1 MISNL
6 SVKAKLS
13 LSFGVMTL
21 IILLVCLLS
30 LLNLSDANQRFS
42 DYVDGLSKRKEI
54 ATSLLFFAQ
63 QRAISARNLVL
74 VTSAPERESESA
86 TVILAH
92 KRVSSLLAELSTS
105 IGRLSSIDNGSE
117 EHRLLAVIENIE
129 SRYGPVAM
137 DIVSLATTGNKEA
150 AILKM
155 NTECLPLLNQ
165 LVAAVNAY
173 TTFGTQRAMASLERA
188 GAAYAGQRNI
198 LIAVSGF
205 AVVIALILSLLIIR
219 GLARALG
226 AEPAVLST
234 IAQRVASGDIR
245 PIPEVKT
252 AARDS
257 VLFSLGEMQSSLSRL
272 IGQVHSSSNV
282 ISTAA
287 EELSAATEQTRIGV
301 ANQRLEID
309 QVATAIH
316 EMLATA
322 LEVARN
328 SEDAANAALS
338 ADMQAQAGGGMAKLA
353 ITQITR
359 LADEVSKSATAMTR
373 LKQESE
379 HIGGVLDVIK
389 SVADQTNLLAL
400 NAAIEAARAGDAGRG
415 FAVVADEVRN
425 LAKRTQGATQEI
437 GKLTTGLQQ
446 IAEEAAGMMDVCRGL
461 TDETVIQV
469 SNTGNAVAAIA
480 EMIANIQQ
488 MVRQIATAG
497 EEQSAVAEEISR
509 SVTSVRDI
517 ADQSAIAS
525 EQTAASST
533 GLANLGSALQHQIG
547 RFQV

>member
-6 SVKAKLS
+6 SVKTKLS

-42 DYVDGLSKRKEI
+42 SYVDGLSKRKEI
-54 ATSLLFFAQ
+54 AADLLLSAQ

-74 VTSAPERESESA
+74 VTSETERESESA
-86 TVILAH
+86 TVISAH
-92 KRVSSLLAELSTS
+92 ERVSHLLAELSTA
-105 IGRLSSIDNGSE
+105 IGHLSSIDNEHE
-117 EHRLLAVIENIE
+117 EPRLMAVIENIE

-137 DIVSLATTGNKEA
+137 DIVRLATNGKKEA
-150 AILKM
+150 AIIKM

-173 TTFGTQRAMASLERA
+173 KTFGTKSSIASLERA
-188 GAAYAGQRNI
+188 RTEYAGQRNV
-198 LIAVSGF
+198 LIAVSGL
-205 AVVIALILSLLIIR
+205 AVIIALILSLLIIR
-219 GLARALG
+219 GLTRALG
-226 AEPAVLST
+226 TEPAVLST
-234 IAQRVASGDIR
+234 IAQRVASGDLR
-245 PIPEVKT
+245 TIPEVKT
-252 AARDS
+252 AARGS

-272 IGQVHSSSNV
+272 IGQVHSSSTV

-287 EELSAATEQTRIGV
+287 EELSTATEQTRIG
-301 ANQRLEID
+301 AGNQRLEID

-338 ADMQAQAGGGMAKLA
+338 ADRQAQAGGGMAKQA
-353 ITQITR
+353 IIQIKR

-437 GKLTTGLQQ
+437 GMLTTGLQQ
-446 IAEEAAGMMDVCRGL
+446 IAEEAVGIMDVCRGL
-461 TDETVIQV
+461 TNETVIQV
-469 SNTGNAVAAIA
+469 SNTGNAVTAIA

-517 ADQSAIAS
+517 ADQSAVAS

-533 GLANLGSALQHQIG
+533 GLANLGSALQQQIG
-547 RFQV
+547 HFKV

>member
-173 TTFGTQRAMASLERA
+173 TTLGTQRAMDSLERA
-188 GAAYAGQRNI
+188 RAEYAGQRNI

-272 IGQVHSSSNV
+272 ISQVHSSSNV

-301 ANQRLEID
+301 ASQRLEID

-359 LADEVSKSATAMTR
+359 LADEVSKSATAMSR

>member
-173 TTFGTQRAMASLERA
+173 TTLGTQRAMDSLERA
-188 GAAYAGQRNI
+188 RAEYAGQRNI

-272 IGQVHSSSNV
+272 ISQVHSSSNV

>member
-173 TTFGTQRAMASLERA
+173 TTLGTQRAMDSLERA
-188 GAAYAGQRNI
+188 RAEYAGQRNI

-226 AEPAVLST
+226 AEPAVLSI

-437 GKLTTGLQQ
+437 GKLTNGLQQ

-547 RFQV
+547 RFQI

>member
-137 DIVSLATTGNKEA
+137 DIVSLATKGNKEA

-226 AEPAVLST
+226 AEPTVLST

>member
-173 TTFGTQRAMASLERA
+173 TTLGTQRAMDSLERA
-188 GAAYAGQRNI
+188 RAEYAGQRNI

-359 LADEVSKSATAMTR
+359 LADEVSKSATAMSR

>member
-173 TTFGTQRAMASLERA
+173 TTLGTQRAMDSLERA
-188 GAAYAGQRNI
+188 RAEYAGQRNI

-226 AEPAVLST
+226 AEPAVLSI

-272 IGQVHSSSNV
+272 ISQVHSSSNV

-301 ANQRLEID
+301 ASQRLEID

-359 LADEVSKSATAMTR
+359 LADEVSKSATAMSR

>member
-1 MISNL
+1 MISTL
-6 SVKAKLS
+6 SVKTKLI

-42 DYVDGLSKRKEI
+42 SYVDGLSKRKEI
-54 ATSLLFFAQ
+54 ATDLLLSAQ

-74 VTSAPERESESA
+74 VTSVTEQQSESD

-92 KRVSSLLAELSTS
+92 KRVSSLLAELSTA
-105 IGRLSSIDNGSE
+105 IGHLSSIDNGSE
-117 EHRLLAVIENIE
+117 EQRLLAVIENIE
-129 SRYGPVAM
+129 SRYGPVAL
-137 DIVSLATTGNKEA
+137 DIVRLATNGSKEA
-150 AILKM
+150 AIIKM

-173 TTFGTQRAMASLERA
+173 KAFGTKSAVASLERA
-188 GAAYAGQRNI
+188 RAEYAGQRNV

-205 AVVIALILSLLIIR
+205 AVMIALILSLLIIR

-226 AEPAVLST
+226 TEPAVLST
-234 IAQRVASGDIR
+234 IAQRVASGDLR
-245 PIPEVKT
+245 PISEVKT
-252 AARDS
+252 AAPGS

-287 EELSAATEQTRIGV
+287 EELSTATEQSRIGV
-301 ANQRLEID
+301 EHQRLEID

-338 ADMQAQAGGGMAKLA
+338 ADMQAQAGGGMAKQA
-353 ITQITR
+353 ITQIKR

-437 GKLTTGLQQ
+437 GMLTTGLQK
-446 IAEEAAGMMDVCRGL
+446 IAEEAAGMMDFCRGL
-461 TDETVIQV
+461 TDETVIHV
-469 SNTGNAVAAIA
+469 SNTGNAVTAIA

-533 GLANLGSALQHQIG
+533 SLANLGSALQQQIG

>member
-105 IGRLSSIDNGSE
+105 IGRLSSVDNGSE

-173 TTFGTQRAMASLERA
+173 TTLGTQRAMDSLERA
-188 GAAYAGQRNI
+188 RAEYAGQRNI

-226 AEPAVLST
+226 AEPAVLSI

>member
-137 DIVSLATTGNKEA
+137 DIVSLATTGNKET

-173 TTFGTQRAMASLERA
+173 TTLGTQRAMDSLERA
-188 GAAYAGQRNI
+188 RAEYAGQRNI

-226 AEPAVLST
+226 AEPAVLSI

-272 IGQVHSSSNV
+272 ISQVHSSSNV

-301 ANQRLEID
+301 ASQRLEID

-359 LADEVSKSATAMTR
+359 LADEVSKSATAMSR

-547 RFQV
+547 RFQI

>member
-173 TTFGTQRAMASLERA
+173 TTLGTQRAMDSLERA
-188 GAAYAGQRNI
+188 RAEYAGQRNI

-226 AEPAVLST
+226 AEPAVLSI

-301 ANQRLEID
+301 ASQRLEID

>member
-1 MISNL
+1 M
-6 SVKAKLS
+6 
-13 LSFGVMTL
+13 
-21 IILLVCLLS
+21 
-30 LLNLSDANQRFS
+30 
-42 DYVDGLSKRKEI
+42 
-54 ATSLLFFAQ
+54 
-63 QRAISARNLVL
+63 
-74 VTSAPERESESA
+74 
-86 TVILAH
+86 
-92 KRVSSLLAELSTS
+92 
-105 IGRLSSIDNGSE
+105 
-117 EHRLLAVIENIE
+117 
-129 SRYGPVAM
+129 
-137 DIVSLATTGNKEA
+137 
-150 AILKM
+150 
-155 NTECLPLLNQ
+155 LNQ

-188 GAAYAGQRNI
+188 GAEYAGQRNI

>member
-1 MISNL
+1 
-6 SVKAKLS
+6 
-13 LSFGVMTL
+13 
-21 IILLVCLLS
+21 
-30 LLNLSDANQRFS
+30 
-42 DYVDGLSKRKEI
+42 
-54 ATSLLFFAQ
+54 
-63 QRAISARNLVL
+63 
-74 VTSAPERESESA
+74 
-86 TVILAH
+86 
-92 KRVSSLLAELSTS
+92 LSTS

-173 TTFGTQRAMASLERA
+173 TTLGTQRAMDSLERA
-188 GAAYAGQRNI
+188 RAEYAGQRNI

-226 AEPAVLST
+226 AEPAVLSI

-272 IGQVHSSSNV
+272 ISQVHSSSNV

-301 ANQRLEID
+301 ASQRLEID

-359 LADEVSKSATAMTR
+359 LADEVSKSATAMSR

-547 RFQV
+547 RFQI

>member
-226 AEPAVLST
+226 AEPTVLST

>member
-173 TTFGTQRAMASLERA
+173 TALGTQRAMDSLERA
-188 GAAYAGQRNI
+188 RAEYAGQRNI
-198 LIAVSGF
+198 LIAVCGF

>member
-42 DYVDGLSKRKEI
+42 SYVDGLSKRKEI
-54 ATSLLFFAQ
+54 AADLLLSAQ

-74 VTSAPERESESA
+74 VTSETERESESA
-86 TVILAH
+86 AVISAH
-92 KRVSSLLAELSTS
+92 ERVSHLLAELSTA
-105 IGRLSSIDNGSE
+105 IGHLSSIDNENE
-117 EHRLLAVIENIE
+117 EPRLMAVIENIE

-137 DIVSLATTGNKEA
+137 DIVRLATNGKKEA
-150 AILKM
+150 AIIKM

-173 TTFGTQRAMASLERA
+173 KTFGTKISVVSLERA
-188 GAAYAGQRNI
+188 RTEYAGQRNV
-198 LIAVSGF
+198 LIAVSGL
-205 AVVIALILSLLIIR
+205 AVIIALILSLLIIR
-219 GLARALG
+219 GLTRALG
-226 AEPAVLST
+226 TEPAVLST
-234 IAQRVASGDIR
+234 IAQRVASGDLR
-245 PIPEVKT
+245 TIPEVKT
-252 AARDS
+252 AARGS

-272 IGQVHSSSNV
+272 IAQVHSSSTV

-287 EELSAATEQTRIGV
+287 EELSTATEQTRIGSE
-301 ANQRLEID
+301 NQRLEID

-338 ADMQAQAGGGMAKLA
+338 ADRQAQAGGGMAKQA
-353 ITQITR
+353 IIQIKR
-359 LADEVSKSATAMTR
+359 LADEVSKSAAAMTR

-437 GKLTTGLQQ
+437 GMLTTGLQQ
-446 IAEEAAGMMDVCRGL
+446 IAEEAVGIMDVCRGL

-469 SNTGNAVAAIA
+469 SNTGNAVSAIA

-517 ADQSAIAS
+517 ADQSAVAS

-533 GLANLGSALQHQIG
+533 GLANLGSALQQQIG
-547 RFQV
+547 HFKV

>member
-173 TTFGTQRAMASLERA
+173 TTLGTQRAMDSLERA
-188 GAAYAGQRNI
+188 RAEYAGQRNI

>member
-173 TTFGTQRAMASLERA
+173 TTLGTQRAMDSLERA
-188 GAAYAGQRNI
+188 RAEYAGQRNI

-272 IGQVHSSSNV
+272 ISQVHSSSNV

-301 ANQRLEID
+301 ASQRLEID

-437 GKLTTGLQQ
+437 GKLTNGLQQ

>member
-42 DYVDGLSKRKEI
+42 DYVDGLSKRKET

-173 TTFGTQRAMASLERA
+173 TTLGTQRAMDSLERA
-188 GAAYAGQRNI
+188 RAEYAGQRNI

-226 AEPAVLST
+226 AEPAVLSI

-272 IGQVHSSSNV
+272 ISQVHSSSNV

-301 ANQRLEID
+301 ASQRLEID